1 MSDYYL
7 LITDAGKALEVAAH
21 ASGEPVSLTDFAVGD
36 GGGSPVIP
44 DATQTALTNETFRD
58 VLSSLNVSINDAS
71 VLEAECIIPASSG
84 GYTIREI
91 GIFASDGTLYAVG
104 NFAEQEKPAP
114 DSGYAASL
122 KILADLVVTDT
133 RDITLTVQD
142 GSYLTETQADT
153 IYLRQDKRLSEI
165 AEQGTDAQAE
175 TRDNIGCGTAAAADI
190 TENSRDTT
198 EGRVIKSGDYGIG
211 RWKGYISTG
220 IDFKSFEFI
229 LGEYLFV
236 QMSSCTNYPSV
247 LNSTAYYFIHVHG
260 IRDQDSSPGLKII
273 NYADPAEEWI
283 AYAWGA
289 AGQEREWRIY
299 REYNTGYKPTSAD
312 VGALPL
318 AGGTMT
324 GEISLPAIGNGSYA
338 SQNDL
343 KAPLYQWIDSG
354 QTSEFWPII
363 KQHYSQGNCTWSAGM
378 TINADDFHIHYIA
391 GNGDAVTFNFGKN
404 GQFIPPNYANFDAK
418 YQAKGSYY
426 TTSQSDSRY
435 IQAMRQGTQ
444 GGVTVQSDTD
454 SLTPTG
460 SYAMGW
466 HAEGDNPGGDTLI
479 YRYLQAKV
487 NGSWA
492 TIGYNTASPN
502 PTLKTKKLPRSRL
515 SQLTNL
521 QMYRPDEDWP
531 EYLMNFIDESGY
543 PWHLVASE
551 LEGSVFIAYDGEGV
565 IQQIDTDVT
574 MLTPLNLSVA
584 GLDSVPDGCSINSS
598 WKFDGTNIYQDAD
611 MASAAIL
618 NANTAKRNCLANK
631 TTTAIAMFNASAAVG
646 NPRDGDADNLINA
659 QSYLDALRDVDLTL
673 ESPSWPTVPTFIH

>member
-7 LITDAGKALEVAAH
+7 LITDAGKALEVATH

-36 GGGSPVIP
+36 GGGSPVTP

-58 VLSSLNVSINDAS
+58 VLSSLNVSVTDAS

-122 KILADLVVTDT
+122 KILADLVVSDT

-153 IYLRQDKRLSEI
+153 IYLRQDKRLGEI
-165 AEQGTDAQAE
+165 AAQGADAQTE
-175 TRDNIGCGTAAAADI
+175 TRENIGCGTAAAADT
-190 TENSRDTT
+190 TESKMDTT
-198 EGRVIKSGDYGIG
+198 SGRLLKVGDFG
-211 RWKGYISTG
+211 
-220 IDFKSFEFI
+220 
-229 LGEYLFV
+229 LGEATGMPLLHSIFDITCTAFYSALGTAHADGPTEG
-236 QMSSCTNYPSV
+236 MPASSADTRFGVYAESIYTNQFWVV
-247 LNSTAYYFIHVHG
+247 LSSTSQTYT
-260 IRDQDSSPGLKII
+260 GLVDTSKKTTS
-273 NYADPAEEWI
+273 WI
-283 AYAWGA
+283 QHYTEAH
-289 AGQEREWRIY
+289 
-299 REYNTGYKPTSAD
+299 KPTASD

-318 AGGTMT
+318 IGGTLTSNAGMLRLKNT
-324 GEISLPAIGNGSYA
+324 TQDESNYMLAQNADGTNRWYIGNGSA
-338 SQNDL
+338 NNDDVVINNYSTGAHIVL
-343 KAPLYQWIDSG
+343 SADG
-354 QTSEFWPII
+354 TII
-363 KQHYSQGNCTWSAGM
+363 FAV
-378 TINADDFHIHYIA
+378 
-391 GNGDAVTFNFGKN
+391 GDYHQVCKPDGTFN
-404 GQFIPPNYANFDAK
+404 PYSYANFDTR

-502 PTLKTKKLPRSRL
+502 PTLRAKKLPRSRL

-521 QMYRPDEDWP
+521 QMYRPDEDWS

-543 PWHLVASE
+543 PWHLVAPE

-565 IQQIDTDVT
+565 IQQIDTDAT

-584 GLDSVPDGCSINSS
+584 GLDSVPDGCRINSS
-598 WKFDGTNIYQDAD
+598 WKFDGTNIYQDVD

-618 NANTAKRNCLANK
+618 SANTAKRNSLANK
-631 TTTAIAMFNASAAVG
+631 TTTAITMFNASAAVG
-646 NPRDGDADNLINA
+646 NPRDGDADNLLNA
-659 QSYLDALRDVDLTL
+659 RSYLDALRDVDLTL
-673 ESPSWPTVPTFIH
+673 ESPTWPTVPTFIL